1 MLVAHTRPGVRRSK
15 KTSLRPPNAATT
27 RSVPHDRLP
36 GAGKVP
42 RRVSSV
48 DDILALMQSPHESA
62 SDPAAFAPA
71 EGPPPERVL
80 PFLRWALTGAGGLIA
95 VATVWSVL
103 IGITESMAAALLGRI
118 VDAVGASTP
127 DTLFARHLG
136 LLVLGVVFFVLL
148 RPLTFLLSGYTQ
160 MAKLEPRVFPL
171 VLARLHRYTLAQ
183 SMRFFDSDF
192 AGRIAQKQMQT
203 ARATTD
209 AVTAT
214 IETAAFALAAV
225 VSAVVYLAAV
235 HPLAGLV
242 LAGWLT
248 AYIALIRAFLRRV
261 RVVSA
266 DRAGARATVSGQVVD
281 TLSNMRTVTLFA
293 HSEHEDA
300 VATEAMVDYQVRAV
314 TYGKVFSLFRLTMN
328 VLAGVLPVAL
338 IGSMLWLWS
347 RGSASV
353 GDLAAA
359 GALGMRF
366 AQMTGWVSFSLM
378 SIFGNVGEIEDGL
391 ATLAK
396 PLDLTD
402 APNAATLP
410 PVQGEVRFENVSFHY
425 GRVGGGG
432 VRQLSLTIHPG
443 EKVGLVGASGAGKST
458 LVSLLLRLH
467 DAESGAVRVDGRDV
481 REVSQASLRSQIGMV
496 TQETAMF
503 NRSARDN
510 IAYGRPGASEG
521 EIVEAARSAEAHDFI
536 LGLDDGRG
544 GIGYD
549 AYLGERGVTL
559 SGGQRQR
566 IALAR
571 AILKDAPILVL
582 DEATS
587 ALDSEVEAAIQSAL
601 HRVMEGKTV
610 LAIAHRLSTIAELD
624 RIVVLDEGR
633 IAEQCTHAELLAR
646 GGLYARFW
654 DRQSGGFLG
663 DQEVAT
669 GV

>member
-1 MLVAHTRPGVRRSK
+1 MET
-15 KTSLRPPNAATT
+15 
-27 RSVPHDRLP
+27 PHA
-36 GAGKVP
+36 GA
-42 RRVSSV
+42 R
-48 DDILALMQSPHESA
+48 
-62 SDPAAFAPA
+62 DPAAFAPA
-71 EGPPPERVL
+71 QGAPPERVA
-80 PFLRWALTGAGGLIA
+80 PFLRWALAGAGGLMA
-95 VATVWSVL
+95 AATGWAVL
-103 IGITESMAAALLGRI
+103 IGVMESAAAALLGAI

-127 DTLFARHLG
+127 STLLNDHLP
-136 LLVLGVVFFVLL
+136 LLVGGVLFFVLL
-148 RPLTFLLSGYTQ
+148 RPLTFLISGYTQ
-160 MAKLEPRVFPL
+160 MARLEPRVFPL
-171 VLARLHRYTLAQ
+171 VLSRLHRYTLAQ

-209 AVTAT
+209 AVTGT
-214 IETAAFALAAV
+214 IETVAFALAAV
-225 VSAVVYLAAV
+225 VSAVVYLGAI
-235 HPLAGLV
+235 HPLVGLV

-248 AYIALIRAFLRRV
+248 AYVLVIRAFLRRV

-281 TLSNMRTVTLFA
+281 TLTNIRTVTLFA

-300 VATEAMVDYQVRAV
+300 VATEAMVDYQARAV
-314 TYGKVFSLFRLTMN
+314 TYGRVFSIFRLVMN
-328 VLAGVLPVAL
+328 VLAGLLPIAL
-338 IGSMLWLWS
+338 IGSLLWLW
-347 RGSASV
+347 RDGSASV
-353 GDLAAA
+353 GDIAAA

-378 SIFGNVGEIEDGL
+378 TIFGSIGEIEDGL
-391 ATLAK
+391 ATLAT

-402 APNAATLP
+402 APGAGPLP
-410 PVQGEVRFENVSFHY
+410 PVGGEIRFEDVSFHY
-425 GRVGGGG
+425 GRESGGG
-432 VRQLSLTIHPG
+432 VRDLSLHVRPG

-458 LVSLLLRLH
+458 VVSLLLRLH
-467 DAESGAVRVDGRDV
+467 DAERGSVLVDGRDV
-481 REVSQASLRSQIGMV
+481 REVSQASLRSQIGTV

-510 IAYGRPGASEG
+510 IAYGRPGASEA
-521 EIVEAARSAEAHDFI
+521 EIVAAARAAEAHEFI
-536 LGLDDGRG
+536 LALDDGRG
-544 GIGYD
+544 GVGYD
-549 AYLGERGVTL
+549 AFLGERGVTL

-587 ALDSEVEAAIQSAL
+587 ALDSEVEAAIQIAL

-624 RIVVLDEGR
+624 RIVVLEEGR
-633 IAEQCTHAELLAR
+633 IVESGTHAELLGL

-654 DRQSGGFLG
+654 ERQSGGFLG
-663 DQEVAT
+663 DIDPTQ
-669 GV
+669 G